1 MHKLFRIT
9 TVSVSLDKLLQGQL
23 GFMSRYYDVTG
34 IASGEEVLKKVAAR
48 EGIVTHHIDMTR
60 KITPVQDL
68 KATWRLY
75 KLLKKERPLI
85 VHSHTPKAGI
95 VGMLAAKMAGVP
107 HRLHTVAGLPLL
119 VATGKKRK
127 VLNYVE
133 KLTYSF
139 ATKVYPNSF
148 GLKQI
153 IINEGFCKESKL
165 KVIGQGSSNG
175 IDTTHFSPDAV
186 SEQQKAELRS
196 KYNLKDENIV
206 FVFIGR
212 LVGDKGINELMSA
225 FVKLHVLYPQT
236 RLLLLGEF
244 EKELDPVKPET
255 EDIIHNHSAVI
266 AAGFK
271 PDIRPYLAVSDALV
285 FPSYREGFPNGV
297 MQAGAMGLPAIV
309 TDING
314 CNEIVIEG
322 KNGIIIPVKNEDA
335 IKFAMERIITQKSAT
350 ATMRQNARA
359 MICNRYEQELIWNEL
374 LKEYRSLEVKGR

>member
-9 TVSVSLDKLLQGQL
+9 TVSVSLDKLLHGQL
-23 GFMSRYYDVTG
+23 GFMSKYYEVTG
-34 IASGEEVLKKVAAR
+34 IASGEEVLKKVTAR
-48 EGIVTHHIDMTR
+48 EGVVTHNIDMTR

-68 KATWRLY
+68 KATWQLY
-75 KLLKKERPLI
+75 KLLKKEKPLI

-153 IINEGFCKESKL
+153 IIDEGFCKESKL

-175 IDTTHFSPDAV
+175 IDTKHFSPDTV

-212 LVGDKGINELMSA
+212 LVGDKGINELMAA
-225 FVKLHVLYPQT
+225 FVKLHVSYPQT

-244 EKELDPVKPET
+244 EKELDPVKRET
-255 EDIIHNHSAVI
+255 EDIIHNHRAVI
-266 AAGFK
+266 AAGFQ

-314 CNEIVIEG
+314 CNEIVVEG
-322 KNGIIIPVKNEDA
+322 KNGIIIPVKDEDA
-335 IKFAMERIITQKSAT
+335 IKVAMERVITQKSAT

-359 MICNRYEQELIWNEL
+359 MICDRYEQELIWSEL
-374 LKEYRSLEVKGR
+374 LKEYKSLEAKDI

>member
-374 LKEYRSLEVKGR
+374 LKEYKSLEVKGR

>member
-9 TVSVSLDKLLQGQL
+9 TVSVSLDKLLHGQL
-23 GFMSRYYDVTG
+23 GFMSKHYEVIG
-34 IASGEEVLKKVAAR
+34 IASGEEVLKKVTAR
-48 EGIVTHHIDMTR
+48 EGVATYNLEMTR

-68 KATWRLY
+68 KATWQLY
-75 KLLKKERPLI
+75 KLLKKEKPLI

-153 IINEGFCKESKL
+153 IVDEGFCKENKL

-175 IDTTHFSPDAV
+175 IDTKHFSPDTV
-186 SEQQKAELRS
+186 SEQQRQELRS
-196 KYNLKDENIV
+196 KYNLNDEHFV

-225 FVKLHVLYPQT
+225 FAKLHTSYPQA

-244 EKELDPVKPET
+244 ESDLDPVTPET
-255 EDIIHNHSAVI
+255 EDIIHNHPAVI
-266 AAGFK
+266 EAGFQ
-271 PDIRPYLAVSDALV
+271 PDIRPYLAVSNALV

-314 CNEIVIEG
+314 CNEIVVEG
-322 KNGIIIPVKNEDA
+322 KNGIIIPVKNEEA
-335 IKFAMERIITQKSAT
+335 IKAAMERIITQKDAF
-350 ATMRQNARA
+350 ATMQQNARP
-359 MICNRYEQELIWNEL
+359 MICDRYEQILIWNEL
-374 LKEYRSLEVKGR
+374 LKEYKSLETAVV